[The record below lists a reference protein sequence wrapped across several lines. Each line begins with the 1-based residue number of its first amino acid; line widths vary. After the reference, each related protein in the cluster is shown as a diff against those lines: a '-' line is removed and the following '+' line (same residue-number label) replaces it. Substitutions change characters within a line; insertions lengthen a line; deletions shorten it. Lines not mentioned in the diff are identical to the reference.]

1 MHTAGCF
8 TMAAPFRTTSAHSPA
23 AREPDDMRAFPL
35 LKALLV
41 STLLSLLL
49 QACFPAAERGGSPV
63 ADIVLTGGKVITVDP
78 DDRITQAVAVRG
90 NRIAA
95 VGSESEIT
103 RWIGPETQVLNLAG
117 RTVVPGFID
126 AHNHVEHTA
135 YFLHLRLNIHSPPL
149 ASSSA
154 VLEKV
159 VRQAAKIPAGTW
171 IVGQGTYGQPMPSR
185 EELDRAVPDHPV
197 VLRWSMH
204 RQVANSS
211 ALEASGI
218 DRDTSNPPGGRIE
231 RGPDGSPTGILLEA
245 FDVLKIPPYPYDE
258 VREAIRR
265 TLADIFLKQGVT
277 SVYALPAS
285 GEAVRAFQDLWL
297 NHELPV
303 RVHLN
308 FTAAPGHQPLSDVAS
323 LLKLGIHTGWGDDWL
338 KVGAIKIF
346 VDGDAAMSVNYGSQP
361 EAEGDA
367 GLPRPPEQLTRE
379 VTAAHSAGW
388 QLWLHAIGDRAQD
401 IALDAFEAALETH
414 PRKDHRHRIE
424 HMGIAL
430 SGGKAL
436 ARARRLGVIPV
447 PTIAFLWADSSVP
460 AGETW
465 YPLATLLRMG
475 FQPPGNADSAGTQ
488 TFSINPMFS
497 IERAVTRKGRTGES
511 ISPEEAIS
519 PMDVIRMHTIYA
531 ARAGFEEKTRG
542 SLEPGKLAD
551 LVVLSGDPLTAPA
564 DEIMKIRA
572 DMTMIDGEIRYQR
585 SGVEL

>member
-1 MHTAGCF
+1 MDIPDG
-8 TMAAPFRTTSAHSPA
+8 PLNAHC
-23 AREPDDMRAFPL
+23 RL
-35 LKALLV
+35 LYHGG
-41 STLLSLLL
+41 TLRPRILFLSLLIASISP
-49 QACFPAAERGGSPV
+49 ACSLAPERDDSAL

-78 DDRITQAVAVRG
+78 DDRIAQALAIRG

-95 VGSESEIT
+95 VGSDSEIT

-135 YFLHLRLNIHSPPL
+135 YFLHLRLNVHSPPL
-149 ASSSA
+149 DSGAA

-159 VRQAAKIPAGTW
+159 IRQAAKVPAGTW

-204 RQVANSS
+204 KQVANSK
-211 ALEASGI
+211 AFEVSGI
-218 DRDTSNPPGGRIE
+218 DRNTPDPPGGRIE
-231 RGPDGSPTGILLEA
+231 RGPNGNPTGILLEA
-245 FDVLKIPPYPYDE
+245 FDLLTIPPYPYDE

-265 TLADIFLKQGVT
+265 TLDDIFLKQGVT
-277 SVYALPAS
+277 TVYALPAS
-285 GEAVRAFQDLWL
+285 GEGVRAFQDLWQ
-297 NHELPV
+297 NNELPV

-308 FTAAPGHQPLSDVAS
+308 FTAAPGHQPLSDVDS
-323 LLKLGIHTGWGDDWL
+323 LLKLGIRTGWGDEWL

-346 VDGDAAMSVNYGSQP
+346 VDGSDAMSVNYDEQRGGT
-361 EAEGDA
+361 GDA
-367 GLPRPPEQLTRE
+367 GLPRSPERLTRE
-379 VTAAHSAGW
+379 VTAAHGAGW

-401 IALDAFEAALETH
+401 IALDAYEAALAVL
-414 PRKDHRHRIE
+414 PRNDHRHRIE
-424 HMGIAL
+424 HMGNTL
-430 SGGKAL
+430 FSRKTL
-436 ARARRLGVIPV
+436 ERARRLGIIPV
-447 PTIAFLWADSSVP
+447 PTIAFMWADGSVP

-488 TFSINPMFS
+488 TFGINPMFS
-497 IERAVTRKGRTGES
+497 MERAVTRKSRIGAP
-511 ISPEEAIS
+511 ISPEEVIS

-564 DEIMKIRA
+564 DQLMQIRA
-572 DMTMIDGEIRYQR
+572 DITMVDGEIRYER
-585 SGVEL
+585 AGSGL